1 MRQFSAL
8 QLKTASA
15 IWRRA
20 VKSAKRLVG
29 PIARSTPLIVGSASL
44 SWVKAS
50 FDFSAQVVK
59 IIRAQGHRGLA
70 IYLKA
75 CNVMLMQSVAGHK
88 VGAPHALGA
97 AVARTK
103 SGLPRIIP
111 AGFRQRIKQGDI
123 GAIRLYLGF
132 FSLYRVLDYRGKLSI
147 STIISPGKELT
158 PEFLREWQDH
168 SFDFVRLLGDF
179 GVKPFRVDL
188 VPERHPR
195 FLEDW
200 INTVRH
206 PSPLKIKNFKSERR
220 YRAELWGYVVKFIPL
235 LRSGP
240 NSGDGRLNVACL
252 IDDWIAWVSRPEF
265 FKLLVSYV
273 ALVRAWPLLNEDI
286 FRQVDQLL
294 DRNPAWKDSFGDLG
308 ALAFVEEPGKMRVV
322 AMVDSLT
329 QWLLYPLHR
338 YIYDRVLRLIPQDG
352 LYDQLA
358 PVESLLERK
367 RLSRDHRIFSF
378 DLSAATDRIP
388 VVIQEVLLSAFT
400 HAELSSLW
408 RRLLVE
414 REYRL
419 PPLWVKTFG
428 VKAGTHVQYRVGQ
441 PMGAYSSWAMLA
453 LVHHA
458 MVQWS
463 AKKAGLEGWF
473 TEYAVLGDDLVIGD
487 YRVASEYA
495 SLCDTL
501 GVQIGLH
508 KSIISNNLSAEFAKR
523 FFYRGTQA
531 SPVPLIGIAVGWLG
545 VRAIPELLRMVRD
558 RTQSG
563 LSLYHTLKFMGQ
575 GFRQASAA
583 SNKKLSLQHRRARS
597 TVLLLTRPGAVH
609 GVSTL
614 LEWYSQVRF
623 GVSKDPAP
631 GVGRALM
638 DAFQARVIQ
647 FKSLNLRRRL
657 FKAFI
662 GFDLSQL
669 WTKETLFGIHSWW
682 DANIVSPIKEPI
694 LRRLDEVDNEITRI
708 LADEESTEV
717 ERLSAL
723 VSEFE
728 DLEEE
733 VAMIPREMVVMRSVK
748 ETLRLERDRF
758 PRRVK
763 MWSRISKIFEKG
775 HRSGPG
781 SNPGKGGVPTLR

>member
-1 MRQFSAL
+1 MREFSAL

-20 VKSAKRLVG
+20 VKSARRLVG
-29 PIARSTPLIVGSASL
+29 PLARATPLIVGSASL

-50 FDFSAQVVK
+50 FDFSSQVTK
-59 IIRAQGHRGLA
+59 IIRSQGHRGLA

-97 AVARTK
+97 AVARTRC
-103 SGLPRIIP
+103 GLPRIIP
-111 AGFRQRIKQGDI
+111 AGFRQRIKQGDV

-132 FSLYRVLDYRGKLSI
+132 FSLYRVLDYRGKMSLT
-147 STIISPGKELT
+147 TIISPGKELA
-158 PEFLREWQDH
+158 PDFLRDWEAH
-168 SFDFVRLLGDF
+168 SFEFVQSLRGF

-188 VPERHPR
+188 VPERTPR
-195 FLEDW
+195 FLEDC
-200 INTVRH
+200 IDTVRH
-206 PSPLKIKNFKSERR
+206 PSPLKIKNFVSKGR

-240 NSGDGRLNVACL
+240 NSSDGRLNVACL
-252 IDDWIAWVSRPEF
+252 IDDWIAWVSRPEY
-265 FKLLVSYV
+265 FKVLVSFV
-273 ALVRAWPLLNEDI
+273 ALVRGWSLLNEDI
-286 FRQVDQLL
+286 FRQVDHLL
-294 DRNPAWKDSFGDLG
+294 SDTPQWRNSYGSLG
-308 ALAFVEEPGKMRVV
+308 KLAFVEEPGKMRVV
-322 AMVDSLT
+322 AMVDSLS
-329 QWLLYPLHR
+329 QWALYPLHR
-338 YIYDRVLRLIPQDG
+338 YIYDKVLRVIPQDG

-358 PVESLLERK
+358 PVTSLLERK
-367 RLSRDHRIFSF
+367 RSTRDHRVFSY

-388 VVIQEVLLSAFT
+388 VKIQEVLLSAFT
-400 HAELSSLW
+400 HAEFASLW

-414 REYRL
+414 RSYRL
-419 PPLWVKTFG
+419 PGLWVKTHG
-428 VKAGTHVQYRVGQ
+428 PKAGTSVRYKVGQ

-473 TEYAVLGDDLVIGD
+473 EEYAVLGDDLVIGD
-487 YRVASEYA
+487 YRVAAQYT

-531 SPVPLIGIAVGWLG
+531 SPVPLIGVAVGWLG
-545 VRAIPELLRMVRD
+545 VRAIPELVRMVRD
-558 RTQSG
+558 RTGVG
-563 LSLYHTLKFMGQ
+563 LSLYHTLRFMGH
-575 GFRQASAA
+575 GLRQASAA
-583 SNKKLSLQHRRARS
+583 SNQKLRLQHRRARS
-597 TVLLLTRPGAVH
+597 AVLLLTRPGAIH
-609 GVSTL
+609 QVSTL
-614 LEWYSQVRF
+614 LDWYSQVRF
-623 GVSKDPAP
+623 GVPRDTSRLS
-631 GVGRALM
+631 GSALM
-638 DAFQARVIQ
+638 DAFRARVVQ

-662 GFDLSQL
+662 GFDLSKL
-669 WTKETLFGIHSWW
+669 WTKGTLFGIHPWW

-694 LRRLDEVDNEITRI
+694 LRRLDEVDEKISHI
-708 LADEESTEV
+708 LADEESASADL
-717 ERLSAL
+717 LSTL

-728 DLEEE
+728 DLEDE
-733 VAMIPREMVVMRSVK
+733 VAMIPKEMVVMRSVR
-748 ETLRLERDRF
+748 ETLRLQRDRY

-763 MWSRISKIFEKG
+763 LWNRLSKILEKDY
-775 HRSGPG
+775 RG
-781 SNPGKGGVPTLR
+781 SLEKS